1 MSATDLASVVCRHSP
16 NPFPHLRRA
25 ARRTAQQATRM
36 KAVFIAIVCAV
47 NVVAQIPATPAPI
60 VPSVPPSLA
69 QSLTIQ
75 VCESSTR
82 CTAWTGLMGTC
93 VMTSGT
99 GVSGSIIQNAGSAI
113 FTTNS
118 VFWYSDAR
126 CTQLA
131 FYFNMYSSN
140 NPLSLERSNNPTSY
154 LTSLTSAGG
163 GSGIPI
169 PVTSAQGII
178 LGSLLVKAQ
187 AQQKA
192 VTSEDTSSTPG
203 GANTLAVALYGS
215 PTCASLLTTLLHS
228 SITPGCVAATA
239 YSSTSS
245 FSWSCDGFGNTL
257 IKVYLWSSTCSD
269 LQPDVTTGFIP
280 ADGKSCSLLSS
291 WYFGNTGMKLLSSP
305 CATLPATPGYA
316 ATSGGAASAASAS
329 AANVASIVISV
340 AVCLAIGGMVAA
352 FFYLGGATCV
362 ASKCRRRPLSAATI
376 LASKPA
382 SGSHHH
388 SSNQEAVLISPN
400 PIFTERPT
408 S

>member
-1 MSATDLASVVCRHSP
+1 MSACGTACYHATIPRKRACGMSATDLASVVCRHSP

-99 GVSGSIIQNAGSAI
+99 GVSGSIIQNSGSAI

-163 GSGIPI
+163 GSGYPI

-257 IKVYLWSSTCSD
+257 IKVSLELHMLRLTARRYDRLHSSRWQI
-269 LQPDVTTGFIP
+269 L
-280 ADGKSCSLLSS
+280 
-291 WYFGNTGMKLLSSP
+291 
-305 CATLPATPGYA
+305 LPAQQLVLWQYRHEAPVEPVRDIARHTRLCSNLWRRCIRRLSFRGQR
-316 ATSGGAASAASAS
+316 GKH
-329 AANVASIVISV
+329 
-340 AVCLAIGGMVAA
+340 CHL
-352 FFYLGGATCV
+352 
-362 ASKCRRRPLSAATI
+362 RRRVPRHRRHGCCLLLPRWRNVCRLKVPPPT
-376 LASKPA
+376 PV
-382 SGSHHH
+382 GGHH
-388 SSNQEAVLISPN
+388 PCK
-400 PIFTERPT
+400 
-408 S
+408 